1 MNYIILYNPLS
12 NSGKSMKVVDKI
24 KKRLEKKNHTVDV
37 GSMLEIEDVKSFI
50 ESLNMDDKIVIVGGD
65 GTLHRLANKLKN
77 HTVKNDIYV
86 ARKAGTGND
95 FVRSLKQKGFLIRIN
110 DYLENIPSAKLSTGE
125 EFFFLNSVGA
135 GLDSYVC
142 YLVNGSIEGKT
153 EGNYFRSAHKAFKEF
168 KRHEIKLTIDGK
180 EILFNDAW
188 FSVVANSKY
197 FGGGMKIS
205 PKSVRNDDILEV
217 VVIKGIPKFWL
228 ILIFPTIYI
237 GIHTI
242 FKRWVK
248 MYKGRHIIIES
259 TMDNYVQMDGEAFYP
274 VKRIEVRR

>member
-37 GSMLEIEDVKSFI
+37 GSLLEIEDVKAFI

-77 HTVKNDIYV
+77 HTVKHDIYV

-95 FVRSLKQKGFLIRIN
+95 FVRSLKQKGFLIKIN

>member
-37 GSMLEIEDVKSFI
+37 GSLLEIEDVKAFI

-110 DYLENIPSAKLSTGE
+110 DYLENIPHAKLSTGE
-125 EFFFLNSVGA
+125 EYYFLNSVGT

-205 PKSVRNDDILEV
+205 PKSVRNDDVLEV
-217 VVIKGIPKFWL
+217 VVVKGVPKFWL
-228 ILIFPTIYI
+228 ILIFPTIYL

-248 MYKGRHIIIES
+248 MYKGKHITIES
-259 TMDNYVQMDGEAFYP
+259 MIDNYVQMDGEAFYP
-274 VKRIEVRR
+274 VRKIEVRR

>member
-1 MNYIILYNPLS
+1 MNYIILYNTLS

-37 GSMLEIEDVKSFI
+37 GSLLEIEDVKSFI
-50 ESLNMDDKIVIVGGD
+50 ETLNPDDKIVIVGGD
-65 GTLHRLANKLKN
+65 GTLHRLANTLQN
-77 HTVKNDIYV
+77 HTVSNDIYV

-110 DYLENIPSAKLSTGE
+110 DYIENIPHAKLSTGE

-153 EGNYFRSAHKAFKEF
+153 EGNYFRSAYKAFKEF

-180 EILFNDAW
+180 EIEFKDAW

-205 PKSVRNDDILEV
+205 PKSVRDDDVLEV

-228 ILIFPTIYI
+228 ILIFPTIYL

-248 MYKGRHIIIES
+248 MYKGKQVIIES
-259 TMDNYVQMDGEAFYP
+259 KIDNYVQMDGEAFYP